1 MGYEIKPT
9 GVAELEATLARLA
22 IEDAASLAR
31 TAVVAGMKVLR
42 WAGVRASKGRIKLEW
57 SSGLIVSGNNCR
69 GSVGL
74 GLGGY
79 RSTVAR
85 PHGMYLEEGTQ
96 YIAATRFA
104 SNALLGAQEKAAA
117 AMTMAASKRVEFM
130 TQKG

>member
-1 MGYEIKPT
+1 MKYELKPT
-9 GVAELEATLARLA
+9 GFAELEATLARLA
-22 IEDAASLAR
+22 IDDAASLAR

-42 WAGVRASKGRIKLEW
+42 SVGVRASKGRIKLEW
-57 SSGLIVSGNNCR
+57 SSGLNVSGNNCR

-79 RSTVAR
+79 RSKVAR

-104 SNALLGAQEKAAA
+104 SQALLNAQEKAAA
-117 AMTMAASKRVEFM
+117 AMTRAAKQRVQYIE
-130 TQKG
+130 QKG